1 MRARGTTT
9 PPEPP
14 PGTGASPPPANT
26 IPDVTTK
33 VTALTPQLSLN
44 FGHSLGW
51 SYISAGMGRARVE
64 SSAVLA
70 GGTTTFTPRDSDW
83 VLTFNYGGGGR
94 WFLTDH
100 VGVGF
105 DLRWHKLDNIV
116 AGASHPGAPRMSLFV
131 VGAGVVVK

>member
-51 SYISAGMGRARVE
+51 SYVSAGIGRAKVE

-70 GGTTTFTPRDSDW
+70 GSTIVFTPRESGW
-83 VLTFNYGGGGR
+83 VGAINFGGGAR
-94 WFLTDH
+94 WFINDH
-100 VGVGF
+100 IGVGF
-105 DLRWHKLDNIV
+105 DLRWHKLGAVAPSTTTTGAPRTTLFV
-116 AGASHPGAPRMSLFV
+116 AGAGLV
-131 VGAGVVVK
+131 LK